1 MPGIM
6 VNGQFQCLGSIQ
18 HLKNRF
24 GSGYSLTVRCQEA
37 EVGGVE
43 RRLGELLP
51 DAKLQES
58 HHTQLKYQL
67 PIQST
72 RLPLVFRHM
81 EDLRSIKVIEDY
93 SLTQTTLDEVFVQ
106 FASKQTELKE
116 DEMKERSL
124 KQKIL
129 KKLKNKSHGENV

>member
-1 MPGIM
+1 MAGLM
-6 VNGQFQCLGSIQ
+6 GNGQFQCLGSIQ

-37 EVGGVE
+37 RVGEVQ
-43 RRLGELLP
+43 RRMGELLP
-51 DAKLQES
+51 DAEMRES

-81 EDLRSIKVIEDY
+81 EDLRTIIEDY

-106 FASKQTELKE
+106 FASKQTELQE
-116 DEMKERSL
+116 DEIKEKSL

-129 KKLKNKSHGENV
+129 RKLKKSHDENV